1 MSASGN
7 LTKQAIDLTHC
18 DGLEYQER
26 VFACLVDRV
35 FDDPRVLEIRNHERG
50 EVDYVVLERP
60 GKGMLAS
67 RRVHYF
73 ECKNYKRSL
82 ELDSV
87 AKIMVVA
94 VSDQP
99 MSVHVVSR
107 TPLQPQIRKYATRLF
122 SFDGSTNGLFRG
134 VEFHHWQTNV
144 VLGCEEEDTEHEVSN
159 VTGPGFVTPEMHE
172 IHWWL
177 SECAAFSEVQ
187 IASSESHQ
195 QSLYVRHGTLLTL
208 ILESAD
214 DDLVQISLSGLPD
227 NGWSYAVLEGGDK
240 GHYFIDTSQLAS
252 GEDYRVSLRVVE
264 QQIERIVPIVHL
276 HVSGTADFLPELRT
290 EEIDDLNGKMG
301 PSGDVRLVLVEG
313 EAGVGKT
320 HLIEKVA
327 EGLRAKAGFD
337 ILRVTVPEDPDD
349 ELMTSIIRNCLT
361 PSIEKGAFKELIEKI
376 EAVLL
381 LKESGGNLKTDF
393 RLLVRAASRMGPRMI
408 VLRDCHLV
416 TPKLADEIW
425 MLISALDDSSWG
437 GIRLALEFRQP
448 DANANTALQGLL
460 RKIRLNIRKVLLERS
475 VAPLGRDEFYR
486 LSKRAFVHITDELI
500 TCLLNRTGG
509 FPLFLDSYLR
519 RLQSLGLI
527 TRGANSLNFEI
538 SEPARIL
545 ADSLPEE
552 RQLILEERV
561 SADLAKAF
569 PEDWTHRLISLGLIA
584 MADNAIGQTMIRN
597 ALGMPDAELRSL
609 HSVLKDA
616 GIGSVLPDS
625 QIVFRHD
632 LLRKAVA
639 VVAVAS
645 ETFAHRARQ
654 VAKVLLA
661 QSVPSDE
668 VKVCAIRV
676 KIFALLKDDVSC
688 ELELRNGLKAAHKAH
703 DYRHIVSFLNALLPL
718 LQDRPNVH
726 ERLQL
731 MKELAW
737 ANWVSDSLLVAR
749 DRYIQ
754 LATEAERNPDGD
766 FSLSEAIATDAY
778 RRAIGLDL
786 ELMEPHAFL
795 ENTISVLKRRQDH
808 VTFNSIL
815 NRLVLF
821 CARFGLPE
829 YGYRLADLTANYIG
843 DGQRENEGSV
853 LCSELG
859 MLYAASSPRTA
870 LDLYHRAYAMAD
882 GEPERL
888 GTALA
893 IHVVEC
899 MYLGKAL
906 DLGNFDF
913 LWKKCQEH
921 HLAEPLARAS
931 LLRGSLLL
939 REGNL
944 TSAAHWIERTATMVQ
959 LYHMKQFELAILN
972 DQVLHALMSNEDAIA
987 ANIFAKF
994 LLEFERVEAQA
1005 VRALLLIEE
1014 TFNTATKAASTL
1026 HSEPTTIKR
1035 PSTPPVF
1042 CDPAA
1047 EIRRNIAV
1055 FSLLLGV
1062 DDVAQRYAEEL
1073 LAHPCPEV
1081 SGHRFVEVRGTKLV
1095 LGAY

>member
-1 MSASGN
+1 MSASGK
-7 LTKQAIDLTHC
+7 LTKREIDLTHC
-18 DGLEYQER
+18 SGLEYQKR
-26 VFACLVDRV
+26 VFARLVDLV
-35 FDDPRVLEIRNHERG
+35 FDDRRVLEIRNHERG

-67 RRVHYF
+67 TRVHYF
-73 ECKNYKRSL
+73 ECKNCKRSL

-99 MSVHVVSR
+99 MSVHVVSH

-134 VEFHHWQTNV
+134 VEFHHWQTNA
-144 VLGCEEEDTEHEVSN
+144 VLGCEEEDTEREVSN
-159 VTGPGFVTPEMHE
+159 VTGPGFVTPEVHE

-195 QSLYVRHGTLLTL
+195 QSLYVRRGMLLTL
-208 ILESAD
+208 ILESVD
-214 DDLVQISLSGLPD
+214 DDSVQISLSGLPD
-227 NGWSYAVLEGGDK
+227 NGWSCAVLEGGGK

-337 ILRVTVPEDPDD
+337 IFRVTVPEYPDD

-381 LKESGGNLKTDF
+381 QKESGGNMKTDF
-393 RLLVRAASRMGPRMI
+393 RLLVRAASRMGPRVI

-448 DANANTALQGLL
+448 DAGANTALQGLL

-545 ADSLPEE
+545 ADTHPEG

-609 HSVLKDA
+609 HNVLKDA

-632 LLRKAVA
+632 LLREAVA
-639 VVAVAS
+639 AVAAAS

-676 KIFALLKDDVSC
+676 KIFASLKDDVSC

-703 DYRHIVSFLNALLPL
+703 DYRHIVSFLNALLAL

-829 YGYRLADLTANYIG
+829 YGYRLAALTANYIG
-843 DGQRENEGSV
+843 DGRRENEGSV

-859 MLYAASSPRTA
+859 MLYASSSPKTA
-870 LDLYHRAYAMAD
+870 LDLCRRASAMAD
-882 GEPERL
+882 GKPEQF

-899 MYLGKAL
+899 MYLGRAL
-906 DLGNFDF
+906 NQGDFDL
-913 LWKKCQEH
+913 LWRECREH

-972 DQVLHALMSNEDAIA
+972 DQLLHALMSNEDAIA

-994 LLEFERVEAQA
+994 LLEFEKIEAQT
-1005 VRALLLIEE
+1005 VRAVLLIEE
-1014 TFNTATKAASTL
+1014 TFNTAAKAASTL
-1026 HSEPTTIKR
+1026 HPEPTTIER
-1035 PSTPPVF
+1035 PSEPPVF

-1055 FSLLLGV
+1055 ISFLLGV

-1073 LAHPCPEV
+1073 LARPCPEV
-1081 SGHRFVEVRGTKLV
+1081 SSHRLVEVRGAKLV